1 MYSAQYAFGN
11 FCYIKVKLRR
21 LIRYMDIKDQRTMA
35 LKGISDDGEEEAGSE
50 KPAQPMKK
58 RRKIC
63 YDFLSSIDATG
74 YNSLFYKNQTT
85 VYV

>member
-1 MYSAQYAFGN
+1 MMWQAIAN
-11 FCYIKVKLRR
+11 FCYIKVKLHR
-21 LIRYMDIKDQRTMA
+21 LIRYMDIKDQRSMA
-35 LKGISDDGEEEAGSE
+35 LKGIGDEGEEEAGSE

-74 YNSLFYKNQTT
+74 YN
-85 VYV
+85 